1 MPVVKTCIWKII
13 FLKSTALKKRF
24 SSCFGKESGSSYIW
38 LNVELLYDPA
48 ILLLG
53 IYPREIRTR
62 PQKNLCTNVH
72 SNIIHNSQK
81 VETTQGLLVSSAG
94 KESACSATDP
104 SLTGLGR
111 PPGEGRG
118 YPLQYSL
125 VSPAAQTVKNL
136 PAMRETWVC
145 WEDSLQEGVAT
156 HSNML
161 VWGIP
166 MDRGAC
172 PWDCK
177 ELDTTEQLSTA
188 QHQNNPNVYQQ
199 TGG

>member
-1 MPVVKTCIWKII
+1 MYLKNN
-13 FLKSTALKKRF
+13 FLKIYSFKKEVLQLLWKRVWQLF
-24 SSCFGKESGSSYIW
+24 IW
-38 LNVELLYDPA
+38 LNIELLYDPT

-53 IYPREIRTR
+53 IYPREIRTC

-72 SNIIHNSQK
+72 SNIIHSSQK

-94 KESACSATDP
+94 KESACSAADP
-104 SLTGLGR
+104 SLTPELGR
-111 PPGEGRG
+111 SPGEGRG
-118 YPLQYSL
+118 YSLQYSL
-125 VSPAAQTVKNL
+125 VSPVAQTVKNL
-136 PAMRETWVC
+136 PAMRETWGC
-145 WEDSLQEGVAT
+145 WEDSLEEGVAT

-161 VWGIP
+161 VWRIP

-172 PWDCK
+172 PWGCK
-177 ELDTTEQLSTA
+177 ELDTTEQLNTA

>member
-13 FLKSTALKKRF
+13 FLKIYSFKKEILQLLWKRVWQF
-24 SSCFGKESGSSYIW
+24 FIW
-38 LNVELLYDPA
+38 LNIELLYDPA

-53 IYPREIRTR
+53 IYPKEIRTC
-62 PQKNLCTNVH
+62 PQKNLCTSVH

-94 KESACSATDP
+94 KDSACNAADP
-104 SLTGLGR
+104 GLTPGLGR
-111 PPGEGRG
+111 SPGEGRG

-125 VSPAAQTVKNL
+125 VSLVAQTVKNL

-145 WEDSLQEGVAT
+145 WEDSLEEGMAT

-161 VWGIP
+161 VWRIP
-166 MDRGAC
+166 MDRGTWQATVHGAAES
-172 PWDCK
+172 W
-177 ELDTTEQLSTA
+177 TWLSD
-188 QHQNNPNVYQQ
+188 
-199 TGG
+199 